1 MQYFTGLVIGLIIGG
16 VFVYIVTRFH
26 GKNVEN
32 TFSALSSDALR
43 KNSEDFLR
51 LANENLSKQSQA
63 GASELDNKKV
73 LIDQTLETMK
83 GDLQKVER
91 LITEFDGKR
100 EKTFGELS
108 YQLKVTA
115 EQTGRLQE
123 TTNKLQGALANTK
136 ARGQWGERM
145 AEDALRFAG
154 FIEGVNYLK
163 QKTQEVAE
171 SRPDFTFLLPQ
182 ELRLNMDVK
191 FPLDNYMKYMG
202 EENDSVREGYKNQF
216 LRDSRQRIKEVT
228 TRDYINPADRTVD
241 YVLVF
246 VPSEQVYCF
255 INENDSTILD
265 DAMKAKVIFCSP
277 LTLYAILAV
286 IRQAVD
292 NFSLSKTTS
301 QIMTLF
307 GEFNKQWLAFK
318 DGMDKMGRKIE
329 ETSKEF
335 NDLATTR
342 TKTLER
348 SLKRIDEIRSQQL
361 NAESTTQI
369 PEKINNQE
377 KDQKPAI
384 GPGVD

>member
-1 MQYFTGLVIGLIIGG
+1 
-16 VFVYIVTRFH
+16 
-26 GKNVEN
+26 
-32 TFSALSSDALR
+32 
-43 KNSEDFLR
+43 
-51 LANENLSKQSQA
+51 
-63 GASELDNKKV
+63 
-73 LIDQTLETMK
+73 
-83 GDLQKVER
+83 
-91 LITEFDGKR
+91 
-100 EKTFGELS
+100 
-108 YQLKVTA
+108 
-115 EQTGRLQE
+115 
-123 TTNKLQGALANTK
+123 
-136 ARGQWGERM
+136 
-145 AEDALRFAG
+145 
-154 FIEGVNYLK
+154 
-163 QKTQEVAE
+163 
-171 SRPDFTFLLPQ
+171 
-182 ELRLNMDVK
+182 
-191 FPLDNYMKYMG
+191 
-202 EENDSVREGYKNQF
+202 
-216 LRDSRQRIKEVT
+216 
-228 TRDYINPADRTVD
+228 
-241 YVLVF
+241 
-246 VPSEQVYCF
+246 
-255 INENDSTILD
+255 
-265 DAMKAKVIFCSP
+265 
-277 LTLYAILAV
+277 LAV

>member
-1 MQYFTGLVIGLIIGG
+1 
-16 VFVYIVTRFH
+16 
-26 GKNVEN
+26 
-32 TFSALSSDALR
+32 
-43 KNSEDFLR
+43 
-51 LANENLSKQSQA
+51 
-63 GASELDNKKV
+63 
-73 LIDQTLETMK
+73 
-83 GDLQKVER
+83 
-91 LITEFDGKR
+91 
-100 EKTFGELS
+100 
-108 YQLKVTA
+108 
-115 EQTGRLQE
+115 
-123 TTNKLQGALANTK
+123 
-136 ARGQWGERM
+136 
-145 AEDALRFAG
+145 
-154 FIEGVNYLK
+154 
-163 QKTQEVAE
+163 
-171 SRPDFTFLLPQ
+171 
-182 ELRLNMDVK
+182 
-191 FPLDNYMKYMG
+191 
-202 EENDSVREGYKNQF
+202 
-216 LRDSRQRIKEVT
+216 
-228 TRDYINPADRTVD
+228 VD